1 VALLQ
6 QLLLVM
12 RVTLVYVAVLSVVAF
27 VNDLR
32 RVIVNELREIFAAE
46 RASVGSVLDRRASCT
61 DELL

>member
-1 VALLQ
+1 MALLQ

-46 RASVGSVLDRRASCT
+46 RAFVGSVLDRRASCT